1 MLSLLGMMALSG
13 VVVNDSLVMVDFINR
28 QIKKGMKVIDAVRL
42 AGVRRFR
49 PILLTSLTTFFG
61 LLPLMLDPSS
71 QSAFLIPMAV
81 SLGWG
86 IVFATTITLLLVPT
100 ITVIFED
107 IRVGLC
113 KLYDRPIDRGY
124 EQTGELAD
132 VADSFEAVGRK

>member
-1 MLSLLGMMALSG
+1 M
-13 VVVNDSLVMVDFINR
+13 
-28 QIKKGMKVIDAVRL
+28 
-42 AGVRRFR
+42 
-49 PILLTSLTTFFG
+49 
-61 LLPLMLDPSS
+61 
-71 QSAFLIPMAV
+71 
-81 SLGWG
+81 G

-132 VADSFEAVGRK
+132 VADSLNQLAEEIGSSRTGLVLLLG